1 MEVKRPHKTCEEQ
14 LLKIDNIKILEIKNE
29 IQDKIDKAFV
39 FAENSSFPDPS
50 EVSTQLFK

>member
-1 MEVKRPHKTCEEQ
+1 SKDPIKHCEEQ
-14 LLKIDNIKILEIKNE
+14 ILKIDNIKILEIKNE